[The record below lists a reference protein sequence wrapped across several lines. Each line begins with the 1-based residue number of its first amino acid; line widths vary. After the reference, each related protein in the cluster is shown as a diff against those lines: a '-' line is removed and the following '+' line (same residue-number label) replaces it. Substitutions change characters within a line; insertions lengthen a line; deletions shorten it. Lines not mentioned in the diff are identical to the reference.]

1 VTSPAAV
8 STPTPNA
15 LAFLD
20 EALAALEARHLR
32 RPRRRFRDRPPAEAP
47 ALFDDGSEPAIL
59 TLTSNDY
66 LAYTGLRSE
75 YPDTDR
81 DYCRTGAGASRL
93 IDGTTAEHDG
103 LEDALAAFLERD
115 DALVFSSGYA
125 ANLGLVSSLAGP
137 SDLVV
142 SDRLN
147 HASIIDGC
155 RLSRAEIA
163 VVPHLDVAAVE
174 QALVAHR
181 ERNRPN
187 SRAFVVTESYFSM
200 DGDVPDLVA
209 LRALTHRFEAALLVD
224 EAHALGVFGPS
235 GRGLCH
241 ARGVVPDA
249 TVGTFGKSVGAS
261 GAFVAGSFSLIE
273 WLWNR
278 ARSFVFSTG
287 ISPIL
292 ARTARRGLTRMIA
305 DDLGRERLLS
315 HARRLR
321 EGLTALGYEVPATS
335 LGPIV
340 PVLIGDAA
348 RALAVADDLAREGV
362 RVVAIRPP
370 TVPEGTSRLRITV
383 HAGLTESD
391 LDRALEAFGRARR
404 QSFPTP
410 GS

>member
-1 VTSPAAV
+1 VTSPTAE
-8 STPTPNA
+8 PRPNA

-20 EALAALEARHLR
+20 EALEALEARHLR
-32 RPRRRFRDRPPAEAP
+32 RPRKRFRDQPTVDPR
-47 ALFDDGSEPAIL
+47 FDDGAEPEVL

-66 LAYTGLRSE
+66 LAYTGVRGD
-75 YPDTDR
+75 YPDTDSEP
-81 DYCRTGAGASRL
+81 CRPGAGASRL
-93 IDGTTAEHDG
+93 IDGTTYEHDA
-103 LEDALAAFLERD
+103 LEDALAAFLDRD
-115 DALVFSSGYA
+115 DSLVFSSGYA

-142 SDRLN
+142 SDQLN

-155 RLSRAEIA
+155 RLSRAEVA

-174 QALVAHR
+174 HALTVHR
-181 ERNRPN
+181 ERGRPG

-200 DGDVPDLVA
+200 DGDVPDLQA
-209 LRALTHRFEAALLVD
+209 LRALTHRFDAALLVD

-287 ISPIL
+287 ISPVL
-292 ARTARRGLTRMIA
+292 ARTAARGLARMIA
-305 DDLGRERLLS
+305 DDLGRERLLA
-315 HARRLR
+315 HATKLR
-321 EGLTALGYEVPATS
+321 DGLTTLGYEVPPGS
-335 LGPIV
+335 VGPIV

-370 TVPEGTSRLRITV
+370 TVPAGTSRLRVTV

-391 LDRALEAFGRARR
+391 IERALRAFANARR
-404 QSFPTP
+404 RSFPAT
-410 GS
+410 SS